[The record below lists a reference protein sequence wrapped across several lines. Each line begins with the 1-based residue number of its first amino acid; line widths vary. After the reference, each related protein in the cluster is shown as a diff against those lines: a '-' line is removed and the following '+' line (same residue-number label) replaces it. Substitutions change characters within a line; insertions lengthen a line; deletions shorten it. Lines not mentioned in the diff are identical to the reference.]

1 MSEEHTTSATIDS
14 DRGPPSAE
22 ATTSANATGAAV
34 RPEESVRREPD
45 IFTSELDQ
53 LLEEAKDHLALQML
67 LIEVASFNAQA
78 DFKLIARAY
87 HFAQDYHTGQTRKSG
102 RPFIQHCVEVARILA
117 QLRLDATTVASGL
130 LHDVLEDTEATY
142 AEVESQFGDK
152 IASLIDGVTKID
164 RFTFESKEARQVET
178 YRKMLLSMVED
189 IRIILIKFAD
199 RLHNMRTLEHVE
211 EPTQER
217 IARETLDI
225 YAPLA
230 HRFGLARTRWEL
242 EDLSLK
248 YLEPSSYDSI
258 RDKVAMKRREREA
271 YIEEFSAPIEE
282 ELAQNSIPAEITS
295 RAKNFYSVFKKM
307 RARNKPFEEI
317 YDLLAVRIIVESVR
331 ECYHTLGL
339 VHTIYHPIPDRIK
352 DYIATPKTNMYQSLH
367 TSVIGPSGI
376 PVEIQ
381 IRTVEMHSTA
391 EIGIAAHWRY
401 KSDSIPP
408 SDLDGHIAWLRQ
420 VLDWQRDATD
430 PAEFMEN
437 LKIDLF
443 QDEVFVFTP
452 KGDLHQLPRGSTPID
467 FAFSVHTDVGL
478 HCLTA
483 KINSQI
489 VPLGT
494 ELKSGDTV
502 RIVTSQQQKP
512 NRSWLQLVKTGKARH
527 SIRRWLKEEQF
538 SHSLQLGLEMLER
551 EMKRYSNE
559 SQKRNLES
567 VVAELGFADVDHL
580 HAALGSGDLSVARVV
595 NKLIP
600 PRHRP
605 RSQPKVQ
612 DRRGI
617 RIQGM
622 NDLMINFG
630 KCCTPIPGD
639 QIIGLITRGRGVS
652 VHRTDCP
659 NISDVTEDPDR
670 ILAVNWDLQ
679 EELSFT
685 VQLLVRCGD
694 RKALLSDVAKVIS
707 DCGINIRGSTTK
719 TDSHAAEL
727 TFWVDVNDTRQLDN
741 VVSLVQKVKGVVEVV
756 RVDEPERV

>member
-1 MSEEHTTSATIDS
+1 MSEKPAGTASTAAAPDPATETLPS
-14 DRGPPSAE
+14 D
-22 ATTSANATGAAV
+22 
-34 RPEESVRREPD
+34 
-45 IFTSELDQ
+45 LDQ
-53 LLEEAKDHLALQML
+53 LLEEANDHLALQML
-67 LIEVASFNAQA
+67 LIEVASFNTQA

-87 HFAQDYHTGQTRKSG
+87 HFAQEYHTGQTRKSG

-130 LHDVLEDTEATY
+130 LHDVLEDTDASLQ
-142 AEVESQFGDK
+142 EVELAFGPK

-164 RFTFESKEARQVET
+164 RFTFESREARQVET

-199 RLHNMRTLEHVE
+199 RLHNMRTLEFVGE
-211 EPTQER
+211 NTQRR
-217 IARETLDI
+217 ISRETLDI

-248 YLEPSSYDSI
+248 YLEPAAYENI
-258 RDKVAMKRREREA
+258 RDKVAMRRRERET
-271 YIEEFSAPIEE
+271 YIEEFCAPIEE
-282 ELAQNSIPAEITS
+282 ELSQNSIPAEITS
-295 RAKNFYSVFKKM
+295 RAKNFYSIFHKM
-307 RARNKPFEEI
+307 QVRNKPFEEI
-317 YDLLAVRIIVESVR
+317 YDLLAVRIIVDSVR

-367 TSVIGPSGI
+367 TSVIGPSGR

-381 IRTVEMHSTA
+381 IRTLEMHNTA

-401 KSDSIPP
+401 KSDNIPP

-437 LKIDLF
+437 LKVDLF
-443 QDEVFVFTP
+443 QDEVFIFTP
-452 KGDLHQLPRGSTPID
+452 QGDLHQLPRGSTPID
-467 FAFSVHTDVGL
+467 FAFAVHTDVGL

-494 ELKSGDTV
+494 ELKNGDTV
-502 RIVTSQQQKP
+502 RIVTSPQQKP

-527 SIRRWLKEEQF
+527 SIRRWLKEERF
-538 SHSLQLGLEMLER
+538 SHSVQLGREMLER
-551 EMKRYSNE
+551 ELKRFATNPAARSP
-559 SQKRNLES
+559 ES
-567 VVAELGFADVDHL
+567 VVAELGFTDLDHL
-580 HAALGSGDLSVARVV
+580 QAAVGSGDLSVARVT
-595 NKLIP
+595 NKLVP

-605 RSQPKVQ
+605 RSRPKVQ
-612 DRRGI
+612 DRKGI
-617 RIQGM
+617 RIQGI

-630 KCCTPIPGD
+630 NCCTPIPGD
-639 QIIGLITRGRGVS
+639 GIVGLIMRGHGIS

-659 NISDVTEDPDR
+659 SIAEVTEDPDR
-670 ILAVNWDLQ
+670 ILAVDWDLQ

-694 RKALLSDVAKVIS
+694 RKALLSDVSKVIS
-707 DCGINIRGSTTK
+707 DCGINIRRSSTR
-719 TDSHAAEL
+719 TDSHSAEL
-727 TFWVDVNDTRQLDN
+727 TFWIDVNDNRQLDG
-741 VVSLVQKVKGVVEVV
+741 VMSQTCRVKGVQEVV
-756 RVDEPERV
+756 RVDEPDSAGARAG